1 MSELQERF
9 QRWANELVDL
19 TARNE
24 LINFKVTKTST
35 ILPEP
40 KGLSKLLNGDTVAI
54 TDLCDLTDPDQMKPA
69 KGAIKTAIEFKEQRG
84 IEVLKL
90 AAGFATWKT
99 DKISNAN
106 APLFLY
112 SVELENEGGA
122 FINTKL
128 RLVDTEPEINPAPAP
143 APDEPIAIAPEKEG
157 GEPLIPQLG
166 SIDDYGSE
174 LAEYIVW
181 FCSDG
186 VMYSNDEIFEAV
198 FSKLPFSRRGARI
211 VGRIEDE
218 INQLRASGGI
228 R

>member
-9 QRWANELVDL
+9 QRWADELVDL

-35 ILPEP
+35 ILPDP

-90 AAGFATWKT
+90 ASGFATWKT

-128 RLVDTEPEINPAPAP
+128 RLVDTEPEINPVL
-143 APDEPIAIAPEKEG
+143 ILHLQPE
-157 GEPLIPQLG
+157 
-166 SIDDYGSE
+166 
-174 LAEYIVW
+174 
-181 FCSDG
+181 
-186 VMYSNDEIFEAV
+186 
-198 FSKLPFSRRGARI
+198 
-211 VGRIEDE
+211 
-218 INQLRASGGI
+218 
-228 R
+228 

>member
-9 QRWANELVDL
+9 QRWADELVDL

-35 ILPEP
+35 ILPDP

-90 AAGFATWKT
+90 ASGFASWKN

-128 RLVDTEPEINPAPAP
+128 RLVDTEPEINPVLILHLQRRMAVGIKDESFEELEEPTEEKLWELFASQCPA
-143 APDEPIAIAPEKEG
+143 D
-157 GEPLIPQLG
+157 G
-166 SIDDYGSE
+166 SPSGCRGGSE
-174 LAEYIVW
+174 AW
-181 FCSDG
+181 
-186 VMYSNDEIFEAV
+186 
-198 FSKLPFSRRGARI
+198 R
-211 VGRIEDE
+211 
-218 INQLRASGGI
+218 
-228 R
+228 